1 VILPHR
7 SNHCLLPIYMPRLS
21 SLQTRSLIAAT
32 VLLLILAAYLFYPR
46 QPVNH
51 YLTAT
56 VTHLDL
62 EDSVLATGTIKALR
76 EVSVGAQ
83 VSGQIKSLKVKLG
96 QSVHKGDLLAE
107 IDPRTQEN
115 SLEDAQASVSSY
127 QSQLKSKLAAL
138 LKARQDFS
146 RQQQMLGQ
154 QATSRESYDSAKAAM
169 DGADADAQQLQ
180 AQLQQARISLKTAQ
194 LNLGYTRILAPID
207 GVVVALSVEEGQT
220 VNASQSTPTIVK
232 LAQLDTVTVKS
243 EISEGDVVRV
253 KSGMPVYFTILGE
266 PDQRYQASLRS
277 VDPAPQSYSDAS
289 DSSTS
294 STSTSSSSSS
304 SSSSTAIY
312 YYGLF
317 DVPNPQHKLRIN
329 MTAQVTVVLSQ
340 VKAALAIPAN
350 ALGVAD
356 KHGRYAVRVL
366 QADGS
371 VQMRQVS
378 VGLNN
383 NVHAQVLSGL
393 RAGEQVVVGEASAT
407 ATAGS
412 SRNSPPPMGM

>member
-1 VILPHR
+1 
-7 SNHCLLPIYMPRLS
+7 MPRFIALHR
-21 SLQTRSLIAAT
+21 RSLLLVIG
-32 VLLLILAAYLFYPR
+32 LLLALAAYLFYPR
-46 QPVNH
+46 PPVNH

-56 VTHLDL
+56 VSQLDL

-83 VSGQIKSLKVKLG
+83 VSGQVKSLKVVLG
-96 QSVHKGDLLAE
+96 QTVKKGDVLAE

-115 SLEDAQASVSSY
+115 ALEDAQASVSSY

-154 QATSRESYDSAKAAM
+154 QATSRESYDSAKAAL
-169 DGADADAQQLQ
+169 DGAEADTQQLQ

-194 LNLGYTRILAPID
+194 LNLGYTRIAAPID
-207 GVVVALSVEEGQT
+207 GVVVALPVEEGQT

-243 EISEGDVVRV
+243 EISEGDVVKV
-253 KSGMPVYFTILGE
+253 KPGLPVYFTILGE
-266 PDQRYQASLRS
+266 PDRRYQARLRAI
-277 VDPAPQSYSDAS
+277 DPAPQSYSDAS

-294 STSTSSSSSS
+294 STSTGSSSSSS
-304 SSSSTAIY
+304 TSSTAIY

-340 VKAALAIPAN
+340 VRAALAIPAN
-350 ALGVAD
+350 ALGVRGKD
-356 KHGRYAVRVL
+356 GRYQVRVL
-366 QADGS
+366 QPDGS
-371 VQMRQVS
+371 VQVRTVKI
-378 VGLNN
+378 GLNN

-393 RAGEQVVVGEASAT
+393 RAGEQVIVGEASVSSS
-407 ATAGS
+407 GS
-412 SRNSPPPMGM
+412 GHNGPPPMGM

>member
-1 VILPHR
+1 
-7 SNHCLLPIYMPRLS
+7 MPRFIALHR
-21 SLQTRSLIAAT
+21 RSLLI
-32 VLLLILAAYLFYPR
+32 VIGLLLAVAAYLLYPR
-46 QPVNH
+46 PPVNH

-56 VTHLDL
+56 VSRMNL
-62 EDSVLATGTIKALR
+62 EDTVLATGTIKALR

-83 VSGQIKSLKVKLG
+83 VSGQVKSLKVALG
-96 QSVHKGDLLAE
+96 QSVKKGDVLAE

-138 LKARQDFS
+138 LKARQDFA

-154 QATSRESYDSAKAAM
+154 QATSQESFDSAKAAL

-207 GVVVALSVEEGQT
+207 GVVVALPVEEGQT

-232 LAQLDTVTVKS
+232 LAQLDTVTVKA

-253 KSGMPVYFTILGE
+253 KPGLPVYFTILGE
-266 PDQRYQASLRS
+266 PDRRYQARLRAI
-277 VDPAPQSYSDAS
+277 DPAPQSYSDSS
-289 DSSTS
+289 DSTSTS
-294 STSTSSSSSS
+294 STSTSSTS

-317 DVPNPQHKLRIN
+317 DVPNPGHKLRIN
-329 MTAQVTVVLSQ
+329 MTAQVSVVLSQ
-340 VKAALAIPAN
+340 AQSVLAIPAN
-350 ALGVAD
+350 ALGTGGKD
-356 KHGRYAVRVL
+356 GRYAVRVL
-366 QADGS
+366 QPDGS
-371 VQMRQVS
+371 VQPRTVKI
-378 VGLNN
+378 GLNN

-407 ATAGS
+407 ASSSGS
-412 SRNSPPPMGM
+412 GHNGPPPMGM

>member
-1 VILPHR
+1 
-7 SNHCLLPIYMPRLS
+7 MPRLS
-21 SLQTRSLIAAT
+21 SLQTRSLIAAA
-32 VLLLILAAYLFYPR
+32 VLLLILAVYLFYPR

-51 YLTAT
+51 YLSAT

-96 QSVHKGDLLAE
+96 QSVRKGDLLAE

-138 LKARQDFS
+138 LKARQDFA

-194 LNLGYTRILAPID
+194 LNLGYTRIVAPID

-253 KSGMPVYFTILGE
+253 KPGMPVYFTILGE

-289 DSSTS
+289 DSSTT

-350 ALGVAD
+350 ALGAAD

-371 VQMRQVS
+371 VQTRQVGI
-378 VGLNN
+378 GLNN
-383 NVHAQVLSGL
+383 NVHAQVLRGL
-393 RAGEQVVVGEASAT
+393 REGEQVVVGEASAT
-407 ATAGS
+407 ATASS
-412 SRNSPPPMGM
+412 SRNGPPPMGM